1 MSMKKKTTIIIREQW
16 SLNAPCS
23 ILLHQQVTEC
33 LGVSVLDQ
41 EPKVSY
47 IKRRIKVTFLW
58 QTG

>member
-1 MSMKKKTTIIIREQW
+1 MLILSMKKKLIIIREWW

-41 EPKVSY
+41 EPKVS
-47 IKRRIKVTFLW
+47 
-58 QTG
+58 